1 MHNAILFGLAGCFIL
16 AATPSLAG
24 PPLADDAAK
33 MISAMGAAPASVSG
47 TATLSDWPAKPGGPL
62 RVMRPGSTDWTCMPD
77 RPESDL
83 TDPMCLDP
91 MFVTWAD
98 AWLNRKPLVVTRMGF
113 GYMLQGG
120 SQESNTDPTAT
131 GPTPDNEW
139 MPNGVPHLMIV
150 VPDKTAFA
158 GLPTDPENGGPWVM
172 WRDTPY
178 ELVMVPMP
186 RNVSAKN

>member
-1 MHNAILFGLAGCFIL
+1 MRRIVLFCIAGWLIL
-16 AATPSLAG
+16 AASPALAQ
-24 PPLADDAAK
+24 PPPVDDAAK
-33 MISAMGAAPASVSG
+33 ILSAMSAAPSSVSR
-47 TATLSDWPAKPGGPL
+47 TATISDWPAEPGGLL
-62 RVMRPGSTDWTCMPD
+62 RVLRPGSDEWTCLPD
-77 RPESDL
+77 RPETDL

-91 MFVTWAD
+91 MFLTWAD

-120 SQESNTDPTAT
+120 SQESNTDPAAT

-150 VPDKTAFA
+150 VPNTKTFA
-158 GLPTDPENGGPWVM
+158 GLSTDPENGGPWVM

-186 RNVSAKN
+186 RNLSKGK